1 MDSEEEKAPR
11 PLLRRID
18 RAFDAV
24 ASSNKRPNGDN
35 IEELVAPP
43 TVRRRRGEGA
53 LAEPSGSSN
62 MAGGFLPP
70 SPPAA
75 GGFLLDDEEPQ
86 VSINENQSDIA
97 DHIPL
102 SMVPSALQ
110 LLDLPPADEE
120 VMEVFRNAAGGWN
133 GSRDGAALGVSR
145 KDWRA
150 VCLVLLNGDDE
161 EEESEAGLNDEIPMN
176 EEEIEQDDSSQDQE
190 YREEGDESM
199 EDMESDQDEYTQKS
213 RKSAQKGKRTAT
225 TRQSKRAAKESSE
238 EPKTITRR
246 QRAACREA
254 FALFFPDVKDKD
266 LDSQRIMIKDVVR
279 VSGVLKEKVTAEE
292 VRSISRSGG
301 ISC

>member
-11 PLLRRID
+11 HLLRRID
-18 RAFDAV
+18 RAFDAI
-24 ASSNKRPNGDN
+24 ASSNKRLNDDN
-35 IEELVAPP
+35 MEELAAPP

-53 LAEPSGSSN
+53 LAEASGSSN

-75 GGFLLDDEEPQ
+75 GGFLLDDEEPEVKISEVQ
-86 VSINENQSDIA
+86 PEIA

-102 SMVPSALQ
+102 SMIPSALQ

-120 VMEVFRNAAGGWN
+120 VMEIFRNAAGGWN
-133 GSRDGAALGVSR
+133 GSRDSGDQGVSR

-150 VCLVLLNGDDE
+150 VCLVLLNGNG
-161 EEESEAGLNDEIPMN
+161 EEESEVGLDDEIPMHD
-176 EEEIEQDDSSQDQE
+176 EEIEEDDSSQDQE
-190 YREEGDESM
+190 YREEGDDSM
-199 EDMESDQDEYTQKS
+199 EDVESDEDNYTQKS
-213 RKSAQKGKRTAT
+213 RKGAEKGKRTAA

-254 FALFFPDVKDKD
+254 FALFFPDVEDKD
-266 LDSQRIMIKDVVR
+266 MDSQRIMIKDIVR

-292 VRSISRSGG
+292 VRSIPRLGG
-301 ISC
+301 LRC